1 MSEFMERHTVAK
13 LIGSPPGYV
22 GFQDGGQLTEAV
34 RQKPYSIVLFDEVE
48 KAHPDVFNLFLQILD
63 DGHLTD
69 STGKVVSFKNCI
81 IVMTTN
87 LGSRIIE
94 KESPVLAN
102 EKIGFGRR
110 YDTKNLEREN
120 QKISLVIE
128 SNGNFQLKPPTERQI
143 TNEDEEKFVKIT
155 GLVQEELKKFFRP
168 EFLNR
173 IDDIIVFNHLSKYDI
188 WQICGLMLKQLSE
201 RLHEQGAF
209 LFIETATQFFLTEKG
224 YDPVYGARPLRRSI
238 TKFLEDKL
246 AEACLSNTIYE
257 GTEIKVKQQIKQ
269 DVHKKPTF
277 NLVFDDVYTEEILI
291 EFDNSR
297 VNFTKVKKEE
307 KQESEI
313 EIQENKPKIKVHTGR
328 NAKYTENLI
337 R

>member
-1 MSEFMERHTVAK
+1 M
-13 LIGSPPGYV
+13 G
-22 GFQDGGQLTEAV
+22 
-34 RQKPYSIVLFDEVE
+34 
-48 KAHPDVFNLFLQILD
+48 
-63 DGHLTD
+63 
-69 STGKVVSFKNCI
+69 
-81 IVMTTN
+81 
-87 LGSRIIE
+87 
-94 KESPVLAN
+94 PVLAN

-120 QKISLVIE
+120 QKISLIVKSDGSI
-128 SNGNFQLKPPTERQI
+128 SLKPPTEPVI
-143 TNEDEEKFVKIT
+143 TKEDEEKFVKIT

-173 IDDIIVFNHLSKYDI
+173 IDDIIVFNHLSKHDI
-188 WQICGLMLKQLSE
+188 WQICGLMLNQLSK

-291 EFDNSR
+291 
-297 VNFTKVKKEE
+297 
-307 KQESEI
+307 
-313 EIQENKPKIKVHTGR
+313 
-328 NAKYTENLI
+328 
-337 R
+337 